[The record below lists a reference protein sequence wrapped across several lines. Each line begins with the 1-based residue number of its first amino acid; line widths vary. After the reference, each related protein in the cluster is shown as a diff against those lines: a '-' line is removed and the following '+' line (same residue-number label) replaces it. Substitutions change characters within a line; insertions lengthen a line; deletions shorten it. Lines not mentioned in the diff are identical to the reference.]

1 MAKEKYVVV
10 IEARVKVTVTGDDLD
25 DLGMGSA
32 EEVALQ
38 ALEREG
44 YDTTALYNEGGHRLN
59 YNQWEFTF
67 SQ

>member
-1 MAKEKYVVV
+1 MAKEKHTVV
-10 IEARVKVTVTGDDLD
+10 IEATITVTITRHDGDLD
-25 DLGMGSA
+25 MDSA

>member
-10 IEARVKVTVTGDDLD
+10 IEATVTVKITGDGDLD
-25 DLGMGSA
+25 MDSA
-32 EEVALQ
+32 EEAALQ

-67 SQ
+67 SR